1 MVGKRVQFDM
11 NMNVLDLS
19 DIELL
24 EYFTLKT
31 NFNELVISVY
41 VGRTY
46 PQFIDNEWIE
56 TDKEIYDSGI
66 IGYYKLTQKAI
77 QDLANYKA
85 FKEL

>member
-1 MVGKRVQFDM
+1 M